1 MAGKKGSNIANL
13 NAMKYPWRVLW
24 RRGVLPA
31 KYAWM
36 RPVLE
41 AFGDGLIQDKGGQD
55 NVHTAKRAMIEL
67 AQVTKAAVTIILTEA
82 AEHGYVVKSADGRT
96 WDLHPGMK
104 ELPKFANLLRTVL
117 CDLGLERQARDVDRE
132 IIIKRWGDNGA
143 NTGSPASGAQEGHKT

>member
-1 MAGKKGSNIANL
+1 MPGKKGSGLQNL

-67 AQVTKAAVTIILTEA
+67 AQVTKAAVTIIMTEA
-82 AEHGYVVKSADGRT
+82 AESGYVVKSADGRT

-117 CDLGLERQARDVDRE
+117 CDLGLEREARDADRQ
-132 IIIKRWGDNGA
+132 IVVRRWADS
-143 NTGSPASGAQEGHKT
+143 GSDGNSTSSAEDVQK